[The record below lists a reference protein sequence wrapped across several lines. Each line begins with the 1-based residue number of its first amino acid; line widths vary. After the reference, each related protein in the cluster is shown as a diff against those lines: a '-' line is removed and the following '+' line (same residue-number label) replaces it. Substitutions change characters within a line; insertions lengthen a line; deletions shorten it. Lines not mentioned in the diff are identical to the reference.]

1 MIQLQTLG
9 LLLLCHVLTAEN
21 KTYDRGGG
29 GGGGGGERE
38 VLTLVITVVLNR
50 VCKPLS
56 IGLHYTCAQL
66 NNESVT

>member
-29 GGGGGGERE
+29 GGGGGEGGTY
-38 VLTLVITVVLNR
+38 VSYN
-50 VCKPLS
+50 C
-56 IGLHYTCAQL
+56 CAQ
-66 NNESVT
+66 